1 MKIKKQ
7 EKIFI
12 AACLFPALLLTVVFF
27 LAPLFR
33 GLEISFTKST
43 ATNIGGEFVGL
54 KNYIDLF
61 SDPYFYQA
69 LGNTFKL
76 LLFVP
81 FCLNA
86 LALTLAFLVTQTRLR
101 ERGFYRFLF
110 FFPSIISATALGVLW
125 SNIYSP
131 TLGIVKKLG
140 ELLGISSLQSLAVL
154 GNQKTVLIAVG
165 VVMVWQS
172 VGYYMVMYIASIDGI
187 DTSVFEAATMDGC
200 GIIKKIVYITLPI
213 LRNMISV
220 TFVLSLSSA
229 LAMSYIITSVMTAG
243 GPSGSSTV
251 ILYYMYKQAFEQ
263 SNFGYAMSVAVVTLI
278 LAFLLSKLSRCLTA
292 ERE

>member
-1 MKIKKQ
+1 M
-7 EKIFI
+7 
-12 AACLFPALLLTVVFF
+12 FF
-27 LAPLFR
+27 LGPLFR
-33 GLEISFTKST
+33 GLALSFTKST

>member
-1 MKIKKQ
+1 
-7 EKIFI
+7 
-12 AACLFPALLLTVVFF
+12 
-27 LAPLFR
+27 
-33 GLEISFTKST
+33 
-43 ATNIGGEFVGL
+43 GEFVGL

>member
-1 MKIKKQ
+1 MSLSST
-7 EKIFI
+7 
-12 AACLFPALLLTVVFF
+12 AADRCVF

-33 GLEISFTKST
+33 GLALSFTKST